1 MVEVKTGDFVVPGDL
16 LGTAE
21 EFVPGEGAY
30 EEGGK
35 VYSCSTGVVLL
46 DSRKKHVSVFPR
58 VRGPPVLKRGD
69 IVIGVVED
77 VREQFANV
85 RIAVLRGREDRE
97 LPIPSYGTIHISQT
111 SSSYVKD
118 LSRQFRPGDI
128 VRAKVVNAEREPVQ
142 LTTAGED
149 LGVIFSRCSRCRG
162 VLESDGKKLKCPNCG
177 RIETRKTAADYR
189 GGSL

>member
-35 VYSCSTGVVLL
+35 IYSSSTGVVLL

-58 VRGPPVLKRGD
+58 VRGPPILKRGD
-69 IVIGVVED
+69 VVIGVVED

-85 RIAVLRGREDRE
+85 SIAFLRGREDRE
-97 LPIPSYGTIHISQT
+97 LPIPGYGMVHISQT
-111 SSSYVKD
+111 STGYVRD

-128 VRAKVVNAEREPVQ
+128 IRAKVISAEREPVQ
-142 LTTAGED
+142 LTTVGDD
-149 LGVIFSRCSRCRG
+149 LGVLFSRCSRCRN
-162 VLESDGKKLKCPNCG
+162 VLESDGKRLKCPNCG
-177 RIETRKTAADYR
+177 RIEMRKTASDYR
-189 GGSL
+189 GGTA

>member
-30 EEGGK
+30 EENGK

-69 IVIGVVED
+69 LVIGIVED
-77 VREQFANV
+77 VREQVANV
-85 RIAVLRGREDRE
+85 TIAILRGREDRE
-97 LPIPSYGTIHISQT
+97 LPIPSHGVVHISQT
-111 SSSYVKD
+111 STAYVKD

-128 VRAKVVNAEREPVQ
+128 IRAKVISAEREPVQ

-149 LGVIFSRCSRCRG
+149 LGVIFSRCSRCRW
-162 VLESDGKKLKCPNCG
+162 VLKLDGKKLKCPNCG
-177 RIETRKTAADYR
+177 RIETRKIARDYR
-189 GGSL
+189 GGML

>member
-69 IVIGVVED
+69 VVIGVVED
-77 VREQFANV
+77 VREQSANV
-85 RIAVLRGREDRE
+85 NIAVLRGREDRE
-97 LPIPSYGTIHISQT
+97 LPIPSYGTIHISQV
-111 SSSYVKD
+111 SSSYVRD
-118 LSRQFRPGDI
+118 LGRQFRPGDI

-162 VLESDGKKLKCPNCG
+162 VLEFDGRKLKCPNCG
-177 RIETRKTAADYR
+177 RVEIRKTAGDYR